1 MTDYEKLYK
10 GISRAAWGYLLVYFD
25 LTFNGFNIL
34 PDFIG
39 WLFFLSAIDCL
50 KTEQPELRL
59 LRPFGWCFVI
69 WSSFL
74 WIWAVFSLPKMQ
86 ISPILLLPVS
96 LAELYFHFQFLTNLA
111 SIAATHQPEDAQHQK
126 RLLLCRTVQTLVLTS
141 NTLLSRIFP
150 ESILSGLT
158 VILLLIHL
166 GAAIFTTV
174 TLFQLRKSLPQIQ

>member
-25 LTFNGFNIL
+25 FSFNGFNIL

-39 WLFFLSAIDCL
+39 WIFFLSAIHYL
-50 KTEQPELRL
+50 KAEQPELRL

-69 WSSFL
+69 WSSIL
-74 WIWAVFSLPKMQ
+74 WIWAVFSLPEMR

-111 SIAATHQPEDAQHQK
+111 SIATAHQLEDALHQK
-126 RLLLCRTVQTLVLTS
+126 RLLLCRTVQTLVLTA
-141 NTLLSRIFP
+141 NMLLSRIFP

-158 VILLLIHL
+158 VIFLLAHL
-166 GAAIFTTV
+166 GAAVFITV
-174 TLFQLRKSLPQIQ
+174 TLFQLRKGLPRTQ